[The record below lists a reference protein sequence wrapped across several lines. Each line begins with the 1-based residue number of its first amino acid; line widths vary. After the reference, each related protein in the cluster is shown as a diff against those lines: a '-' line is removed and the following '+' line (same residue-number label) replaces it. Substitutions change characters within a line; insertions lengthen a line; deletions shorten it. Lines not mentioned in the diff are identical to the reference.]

1 LEVVATVILEA
12 FLTMLVGIVL
22 LDAWVTWRVVGDGL
36 SSSRQRA
43 AQIALVWLLPV
54 LGALI
59 VLNLQRRNAEK
70 GSGRYRDVQDVGDDL
85 AHARQFLK
93 KLDDVIDGD

>member
-1 LEVVATVILEA
+1 
-12 FLTMLVGIVL
+12 MLVAIGL
-22 LDAWVTWRVVGDGL
+22 LDAWVTWRVIGDDL
-36 SSSRQRA
+36 SSSRQLA

-70 GSGRYRDVQDVGDDL
+70 QSARYREIPDAGDDFVYS
-85 AHARQFLK
+85 RQSFK